1 MSKNTRITKLDNG
14 LRVATEVMPSVQTA
28 SVGVW
33 VDVGARYE
41 RQDVN
46 GVAHMLEHMAF
57 KGTKRRSARG
67 IAEEIENV
75 GGQLNAYTSKENT
88 AYYARVLADDL
99 PLAVDILADIL
110 QNSTFEPEEL
120 ERERG
125 VILQEIGQTQDTPDD
140 LVFDLFQ
147 ETAFPDQPLGRSILG
162 PAETVSAMP
171 REALMGYMGEHYSP
185 DRMVLSAAGKVDHDR
200 LVDLAN
206 DLFQNLPAKVAPDG
220 KKADPGTYAS
230 GDCREARELEQVHLI
245 LGLPAFS
252 YHDDDFHALQ
262 VLSVMLG
269 GGMSSRLFQEIRE
282 KRGLAYSVFSFAA
295 CYGDAGVFGIY
306 AGTGEDQTA
315 ELVPVVCDE
324 FMGLIDAPLEEEL
337 SRARAQLKASMMMG
351 LESCFAQGE
360 DLARQLLIFNR
371 RIPQEETIAEIDA
384 VDAAAIKRVG
394 ARLLKDAKPTLTAL
408 GPIDKVPALDRVQQ
422 QLRTAAEAA

>member
-1 MSKNTRITKLDNG
+1 MSENTRITKLDNG
-14 LRVATEVMPSVQTA
+14 MRVATEVMPSVQTA

-33 VDVGARYE
+33 VDVGARHE
-41 RQDVN
+41 RKDVN

-57 KGTKRRSARG
+57 KGTKRRSARL

-125 VILQEIGQTQDTPDD
+125 MILQEIGQTQDTPDD

-147 ETAFPDQPLGRSILG
+147 ETAFPDQALGRSILG

-171 REALMGYMGEHYSP
+171 REALTGYMGEHYGP

-200 LVDLAN
+200 LVDLA
-206 DLFQNLPAKVAPDG
+206 DKLFNNLPAPSSPSEKEPESGA
-220 KKADPGTYAS
+220 YAS

-262 VLSVMLG
+262 VMSVMLG

-282 KRGLAYSVFSFAA
+282 KRGLAYAVFSFAA
-295 CYGDAGVFGIY
+295 CYRDTGVFGIY
-306 AGTGEDQTA
+306 AGTGEEQTS

-324 FMGLIDAPLEEEL
+324 FKALIDAPLEQEL
-337 SRARAQLKASMMMG
+337 ARARAQLKASMMMG
-351 LESCFAQGE
+351 LESCFAQCE

-371 RIPQEETIAEIDA
+371 RIPQEETIGEIDA

-394 ARLLKDAKPTLTAL
+394 MRLMTDAKPTLTAL
-408 GPIDKVPALDRVQQ
+408 GPIGNLPSLDLVASQFKN
-422 QLRTAAEAA
+422 AA